1 MSEALTTQPIRPPS
15 TVTQSGTLIDLLRA
29 AVDKGA
35 DVATL
40 ERLAK
45 LYEAAELGQK
55 KAEFNN
61 ALAAAK
67 AELRPVIKDKQVG
80 SLYKYE
86 TMAAIAAEIDPVL
99 AKHGLFAIF
108 PDAEHTEKHEP
119 NRIYVTCRLSH
130 RNGYSIEKTLD
141 GPPDTGQNR
150 NAIQAMGSTMTY
162 LQRYALRAILGL
174 AVSNEKEN
182 KERFTGKPPIDGPA
196 QEAIYKPDKPME
208 IPRGD
213 EEWQHW
219 TAELLRMINSAPSRD
234 NGAVIEQWVEKNKN
248 QLALLLTEIPAHH
261 AFVQR
266 EITKRLRK
274 LRDTNETQRGQGS
287 TGAGKR

>member
-1 MSEALTTQPIRPPS
+1 MNEALTTQPIRPPS

-80 SLYKYE
+80 TLYKYE

-108 PDAEHTEKHEP
+108 PDAEHTEKREG

-248 QLALLLTEIPAHH
+248 QLTLLLTEIPAHH

-274 LRDTNETQRGQGS
+274 LRDTNEAQRGQGS